1 MKILLAD
8 PDRDFVW
15 SYREILEQSGNEVT
29 TAYDGAQVIN
39 KAFTD
44 KYDQVIMS
52 SEMPRVNRR
61 EILQM
66 LNSEKCPVILLM
78 TGRVNSDI
86 LLDEVLANA
95 HISFPFFPGELTRLS
110 DEVLKKKNEKQK
122 LSFAEIELDV
132 GGYMLCGKLR
142 VTNEEIDVL
151 SALINKTE
159 LDSKR
164 AGPYIGSL
172 NNKLERLNKKTR
184 IRYVMKE
191 GYRLVTDYE

>member
-15 SYREILEQSGNEVT
+15 SYREILEQCGNQVT
-29 TAYDGAQVIN
+29 TAFDGAQVIN

-44 KYDQVIMS
+44 KYDEVIMS

-61 EILQM
+61 DIVQM
-66 LNSEKCPVILLM
+66 LNSEKCPVILMM

-86 LLDEVLANA
+86 LLDNVLANA
-95 HISFPFFPGELTRLS
+95 HISFPFFLGELTRLS
-110 DEVLKKKNEKQK
+110 EEVLKKSKGNQK
-122 LSFAEIELDV
+122 ISFADIELDV
-132 GGYMLCGKLR
+132 GAYMLCNKIR

-151 SALINKTE
+151 SALINNSE
-159 LDSKR
+159 FNSKKS
-164 AGPYIGSL
+164 GPYIGSV

-184 IRYVMKE
+184 IRYVMKQ